1 MHMADALLTP
11 AVAGVMYAASAVV
24 AGASIVE
31 LHKEEK
37 QDLISAAKKLPTMAV
52 MSALVFA
59 GQMIN
64 YTIPGTGSSGHLCGG
79 LLLTSVLGPWAG
91 FLSMIVILTIQCLF
105 FADGGLLA
113 LGANVWNMAFYG
125 CFVGY
130 FLIYRPLMRSR
141 CFARRG
147 ERAANRLKI
156 TLASVLGCVL
166 TLQLGAFSV
175 VLETTLSG
183 ITALPLGAF
192 AVLMQ
197 PIHLAIGLVEGLIT
211 AAVLPLLSHAEPRQ
225 AARRACTWLPQ
236 LVPQFQLDFPGIDV
250 QIYQG
255 SYADICAWVKNGTA
269 EIGFLSNSSALDLD
283 FEPLYDD
290 ELVCIAPASYRPAR
304 PGCVSAEELRG
315 QPFVSQLADVDADIQ
330 SYFKTNDLR
339 VDSRCYIVD
348 DQSMIAMVACG
359 RGFAIM
365 PELMFKTGTDP
376 HGCQVLRLEPAAKRS
391 IGLACLSRG
400 GLSPAAKQFVAS
412 AREYATTLK

>member
-1 MHMADALLTP
+1 MTLLACQIFSTIAHEGSFARTAEQLHLTP
-11 AVAGVMYAASAVV
+11 SAISHAVSTMEAECGFPLFTRTKSGVTMTAAA
-24 AGASIVE
+24 E
-31 LHKEEK
+31 NL
-37 QDLISAAKKLPTMAV
+37 LPA
-52 MSALVFA
+52 
-59 GQMIN
+59 
-64 YTIPGTGSSGHLCGG
+64 
-79 LLLTSVLGPWAG
+79 
-91 FLSMIVILTIQCLF
+91 IQR
-105 FADGGLLA
+105 LLA
-113 LGANVWNMAFYG
+113 SSESLDQSIAQINGMHKGVLRLGVFNSA
-125 CFVGY
+125 
-130 FLIYRPLMRSR
+130 
-141 CFARRG
+141 
-147 ERAANRLKI
+147 
-156 TLASVLGCVL
+156 CV
-166 TLQLGAFSV
+166 
-175 VLETTLSG
+175 
-183 ITALPLGAF
+183 
-192 AVLMQ
+192 
-197 PIHLAIGLVEGLIT
+197 
-211 AAVLPLLSHAEPRQ
+211 
-225 AARRACTWLPQ
+225 TWLPQ

-376 HGCQVLRLEPAAKRS
+376 HGCQVLRLEPAATRS
-391 IGLACLSRG
+391 IGLACLARG
-400 GLSPAAKQFVAS
+400 ALSPAARQFAARARAYAAS
-412 AREYATTLK
+412 LRQKRRGGEDGLVLTWQCHIPLFKNIKKVYNKDSAGKEELSLCPVICIPIRPVRTVLPPSKSCLGWRPARGWIGLPSATMIPTALCVMLTPTRSKTV